1 MEGSEFE
8 SVMSVS
14 KKEETLITFYLS
26 VSRKCQFLISKIPK
40 ISMFTYRQD
49 LSVKNIGNFQFV
61 DESFGCSRTQ
71 QVKRKNTEV
80 F

>member
-14 KKEETLITFYLS
+14 KKETSITFYLS

-61 DESFGCSRTQ
+61 DESFGCLSIISKDAPSQ
-71 QVKRKNTEV
+71 
-80 F
+80 